1 MVISEAGV
9 TASVSISDA
18 VDTRTG
24 WAFGALLV
32 LTSSAIVLVSEVVAT
47 RVIAPYV
54 GLTLETF
61 SAVIGCVLAGIS
73 VGSWA
78 GGWLADRVT
87 ARTLS
92 VGSLALGGVSL
103 IASPYVIRAIGP
115 NAAAS
120 RSFGALILAASAFL
134 VPSVALS
141 AITPTVLRSM
151 GQGSARLGSVAGAV
165 SALGTAGALLGNF
178 GAGFVL
184 VGTLRSGQILVF
196 CGVAC
201 LLLAAGTAYALGEP
215 GQVRVSAAIVLV
227 VAGIGGSQLGR
238 QLPCDAETKYVC
250 LNIDQTA
257 PSTFHVRSNIYSS
270 SVTNVAD
277 PLELEFGYMRDM
289 AAIVE
294 VSPESGEPGIRFGYV
309 GGGGYTL
316 PLYFEARY
324 PSASHLVYE
333 IDEELVERVTTVLGI
348 DNLQARFPT
357 RIGDA
362 RTEVAASGSRSATF
376 VIGDA
381 FSGISVPWHLTTRE
395 FLEDVATVL
404 VPNGFYIMNLIDS
417 GYYEL
422 ARAEAQTFRS
432 VFRDVAIVAPGNLV
446 SGSYGGVANI
456 VLIGG
461 DDLPD
466 AAYLNEALKRWD
478 SQSVASTGAAV
489 ETFAGDAIVLSDDF
503 APVDQLVGRP

>member
-1 MVISEAGV
+1 MGV
-9 TASVSISDA
+9 
-18 VDTRTG
+18 G

-32 LTSSAIVLVSEVVAT
+32 LTSSAIVLVTEVVAT

-61 SAVIGCVLAGIS
+61 SAVIGCVLAGIA

-78 GGWLADRVT
+78 GGWLADRVPT
-87 ARTLS
+87 RTLS
-92 VGSLALGGVSL
+92 VGSLAVGGVFL
-103 IASPYVIRAIGP
+103 IASPYVIRAMGP
-115 NAAAS
+115 TVAVWRAS
-120 RSFGALILAASAFL
+120 GALVLTTSGFF

-141 AITPTVLRSM
+141 AITPTVLKSI
-151 GQGSARLGSVAGAV
+151 GQGSRRLGSVAGAV
-165 SALGTAGALLGNF
+165 SAVATAGALVGNF

-184 VGTLRSGQILVF
+184 VGTLRSGQILVL
-196 CGVAC
+196 CGTAC
-201 LLLAAGTAYALGEP
+201 LLLAAATAYALGEP
-215 GQVRVSAAIVLV
+215 GPARVSAAIVLV
-227 VAGIGGSQLGR
+227 LGGIGGSQLGR

-257 PSTFHVRSNIYSS
+257 PSTYLIRSNIYSS
-270 SVTNVAD
+270 SVTNVSN
-277 PLELEFGYMRDM
+277 PLELQFDYVRDI

-294 VSPESGEPGIRFGYV
+294 AAPASDEPGGRFGYV

-348 DNLQARFPT
+348 ENLRERFPT

-362 RTEVAASGSRSATF
+362 RREVTASSSESANF
-376 VIGDA
+376 IIGDA

-395 FLEDVATVL
+395 FLEDVASVL
-404 VPNGFYIMNLIDS
+404 VADGFYIMNLIDS
-417 GYYEL
+417 GDYAL
-422 ARAEAQTFRS
+422 ARAEVQTFRS
-432 VFRDVAIVAPGNLV
+432 VFRDVAVVAPSHVLSTSYRGV
-446 SGSYGGVANI
+446 SNI

-461 DDLPD
+461 GDLPD
-466 AAYLNEALKRWD
+466 VADLNEALRRWD
-478 SQSVASTGAAV
+478 TTSVAITGKAV
-489 ETFAGDAIVLSDDF
+489 DTFAGDAIVLSDDF
-503 APVDQLVGRP
+503 APVDQLVGRA